1 MSADLRALIEQLVQV
16 YGWAC
21 HVAEDAHED
30 AGLST
35 FSVVDRDGLRSLGD
49 ALNTLDEQMADI
61 AASDGSTLEGNGV
74 EWLTGHLLT
83 ALSAPP
89 VDLRP
94 LMTPLPVDQPTD
106 ADITEPA
113 PWVDLRPWVEK
124 LREAVRD
131 MDTDA
136 VAYRIPILRQHARQ
150 IGELLCADELEAVLA
165 HLSGARQDEKAQ
177 EPVAR
182 VDPMGDSTDN
192 PTAASNEPNR
202 AEIIAR
208 LAHKGQTDKAGQ
220 PYIEH
225 VKRVWWDVPDEDD
238 EAQAAA
244 WLHDVVEDTELS
256 LVDLQTLGFS
266 EAVID
271 AVDLLTRKPPF
282 DYASYIAA
290 MIDQRGRIGRRA
302 ALLVKRSDLRDH
314 LVNPGCPETLRPRYQ
329 AALPLVEAAIA
340 VAAVDPQAG
349 DTRG

>member
-1 MSADLRALIEQLVQV
+1 MSAGLRALIPDQLK
-16 YGWAC
+16 
-21 HVAEDAHED
+21 
-30 AGLST
+30 
-35 FSVVDRDGLRSLGD
+35 RLRELADEPMLPITTDS
-49 ALNTLDEQMADI
+49 ALLI
-61 AASDGSTLEGNGV
+61 AA
-74 EWLTGHLLT
+74 WT

-94 LMTPLPVDQPTD
+94 LIEKWRAESAANKTELERVNAETPDADDGGTD
-106 ADITEPA
+106 ALLA
-113 PWVDLRPWVEK
+113 RWN
-124 LREAVRD
+124 
-131 MDTDA
+131 
-136 VAYRIPILRQHARQ
+136 AYCR
-150 IGELLCADELEAVLA
+150 CADELDAA
-165 HLSGARQDEKAQ
+165 LSGVLDE
-177 EPVAR
+177 PTR
-182 VDPMGDSTDN
+182 GDTTGDTRDS

-225 VKRVWWDVPDEDD
+225 VNRVWWDVPDDDD

-266 EAVID
+266 EVVID

-282 DYASYIAA
+282 DYASYITA
-290 MIDQRGRIGRRA
+290 MINQRGRIGRRA

-314 LVNPGCPETLRPRYQ
+314 LVNPGCPETLRPRYK
-329 AALPLVEAAIA
+329 AALPLIEAAIA
-340 VAAVDPQAG
+340 DPAVDPHVG